1 MVVTKLNREQCLQAL
16 YGASKPQGYGIL
28 HYKPGGLTIEE
39 CKEALSRGEYID
51 YLVGRVIKCNFEDFP
66 NKLSLSLFDRDN
78 GQGSGAKAI
87 ADKEKELGL

>member
-1 MVVTKLNREQCLQAL
+1 MIVTKLNRLQCLQAL

-28 HYKPGGLTIEE
+28 HYKPGDLTIEQCE
-39 CKEALSRGEYID
+39 EALSTGEYID
-51 YLVGRVIKCNFEDFP
+51 YLQGRVIKANFEDFP

-78 GQGSGAKAI
+78 GQGAGASAI